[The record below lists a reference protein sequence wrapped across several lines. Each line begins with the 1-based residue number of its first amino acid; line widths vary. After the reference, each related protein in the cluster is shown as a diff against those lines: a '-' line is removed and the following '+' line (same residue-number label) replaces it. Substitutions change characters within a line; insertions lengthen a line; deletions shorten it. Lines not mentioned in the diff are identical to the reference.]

1 MRKKERAVLKSIGSV
16 LFAIFASA
24 HHWLH
29 TLLIAL
35 GLTSLGAGLFSFS
48 PIVKMMFLL
57 ASLLLSVWFIV
68 VAKRKWRK
76 ARPAAWVYLVSSVI
90 SIVLVAT
97 ALPQAIGGFADDPS
111 QLDQQEDHL
120 EHHGLSTQ

>member
-1 MRKKERAVLKSIGSV
+1 MMKKERAIIKSIGSI

-35 GLTSLGAGLFSFS
+35 GLTSLGTGLFSLS
-48 PIVKMMFLL
+48 PAVKIIFLL
-57 ASLLLSVWFIV
+57 ISLLLSAWFIV
-68 VAKRKWRK
+68 VAKRKWIK
-76 ARPAAWVYLVSSVI
+76 ARPAAWVYLVSSII

-97 ALPQAIGGFADDPS
+97 ALPQAISDIADQP
-111 QLDQQEDHL
+111 QQQIDQQQNHSV
-120 EHHGLSTQ
+120 HH